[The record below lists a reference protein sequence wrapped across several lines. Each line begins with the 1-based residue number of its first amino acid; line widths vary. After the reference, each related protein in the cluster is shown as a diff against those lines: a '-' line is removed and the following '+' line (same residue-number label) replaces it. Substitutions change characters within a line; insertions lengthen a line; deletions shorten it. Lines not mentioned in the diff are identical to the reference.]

1 MPASSGIEEIE
12 ENTNMA
18 RKSLCYLR
26 FGIALILVTLLLAGC
41 GGDKKSDKAKTYTV
55 GVLIQAQ
62 SLASVFDGL
71 KAGMT
76 ELGYV
81 EGKNVTYLYDGPT
94 GTIEGLKPAAESL
107 KSRKPDL
114 VFTVGT
120 PPALAA
126 KEVFAGTDVPILF
139 APVFNPDKEGLV
151 ASFRNPGG
159 NLTGVN
165 PTDTIGKAL
174 GWLIEIVPG
183 VKRIY
188 VPSNPQ
194 EGPAVQSLQSLTDA
208 AKTEGVEL
216 VVSEGSTPEELDAI
230 TQTIPENVDAVFV
243 LRSDSVDGR
252 IDNIIQ
258 AANERRIPAVSSD
271 IGGMVAAGAM
281 VGYGCGFS
289 EMGEQAAR
297 MADKILKGA
306 DPATLPVENAESYL
320 GINLQTAQTIGI
332 EVPDSILNQAKQI
345 VRPPAQ

>member
-76 ELGYV
+76 ELGYI

-243 LRSDSVDGR
+243 LRSDS
-252 IDNIIQ
+252 
-258 AANERRIPAVSSD
+258 
-271 IGGMVAAGAM
+271 GGMVAAGAM